1 MCGSYTIVPGENF
14 YKRFGTENRLARL
27 RSSYNIKPGFFMPV
41 VTTNESKR
49 RVSLMKWGLIPSWAK
64 EPAIGYKMIN
74 ARSETINEKVS
85 YRIPFKKQRCL
96 VPASGFYEWKKT
108 GKEKIPYYLKL
119 KSENLF
125 SFAGLFDVWKD
136 EEGKEIFS
144 YTIITTEPNPLV
156 APIHN
161 RMPAI
166 LEEKNEEKWLEESA
180 ATNKLLDF
188 LKPFP
193 ENEMEAYPVSR
204 AVNYAE
210 NNSEDLIKPE
220 RDNSQPKLF

>member
-1 MCGSYTIVPGENF
+1 
-14 YKRFGTENRLARL
+14 
-27 RSSYNIKPGFFMPV
+27 
-41 VTTNESKR
+41 
-49 RVSLMKWGLIPSWAK
+49 
-64 EPAIGYKMIN
+64 
-74 ARSETINEKVS
+74 
-85 YRIPFKKQRCL
+85 
-96 VPASGFYEWKKT
+96 
-108 GKEKIPYYLKL
+108 
-119 KSENLF
+119 
-125 SFAGLFDVWKD
+125 
-136 EEGKEIFS
+136 
-144 YTIITTEPNPLV
+144 
-156 APIHN
+156 
-161 RMPAI
+161 MPAI